1 MKKYTIFM
9 FHLLHSDHSRIL
21 IRSNNARLFR
31 FTQLAVEAFHARFIA
46 SVDFG
51 FL

>member
-9 FHLLHSDHSRIL
+9 FHLLHSRIL
-21 IRSNNARLFR
+21 IRPNNARLFR
-31 FTQLAVEAFHARFIA
+31 FTQLAVEAFHALFIA